1 MFKIIQKVFFALVI
15 MRLLAIGNNLPS
27 GPVKLIFILGLLI
40 LGVRTIFAKNTDGDN
55 G

>member
-1 MFKIIQKVFFALVI
+1 MLKIIRTVFFAIAIL
-15 MRLLAIGNNLPS
+15 RLLAIGNNLPS

-40 LGVRTIFAKNTDGDN
+40 LGIRAIFANNTGDDN